1 MNSTIQS
8 FNSNF
13 AGGLTP
19 AGRDLVA
26 ANLLTTSQL
35 QALGA
40 TIPNIPSAPPGNV
53 GLSWLRSFD
62 LTLAWPLKLGER
74 FTFEPTVSA
83 FNLFNLA
90 NFDGPGNKLGG
101 ILNGGAGEVNGTTAV
116 NRSATRTG
124 PGSGV
129 FTLGSPRQL
138 EFGVKVVF

>member
-1 MNSTIQS
+1 N

-26 ANLLTTSQL
+26 ANLLRTDQL

-40 TIPNIPSAPPGNV
+40 TIRNIPSAPPGNV

-74 FTFEPTVSA
+74 FTFEPRVSA
-83 FNLFNLA
+83 FNLFNFA
-90 NFDGPGNKLGG
+90 NFDGPGDKLGG
-101 ILNGGAGEVNGTTAV
+101 ILNGGVGELNGTTPA
-116 NRSATRTG
+116 NRFATRTG

-138 EFGVKVVF
+138 EFGVKVRF

>member
-1 MNSTIQS
+1 QT

-13 AGGLTP
+13 AGRLTP
-19 AGRDLVA
+19 AGSDLVA

-40 TIPNIPSAPPGNV
+40 TIPNIAAPPPGNV

-90 NFDGPGNKLGG
+90 NFDVTGSRLGG
-101 ILNGGAGEVNGTTAV
+101 ILNCIPGVANGATAT
-116 NRSATRTG
+116 NRFEIRVG
-124 PGSGV
+124 MGSGV
-129 FTLGSPRQL
+129 FTL
-138 EFGVKVVF
+138 